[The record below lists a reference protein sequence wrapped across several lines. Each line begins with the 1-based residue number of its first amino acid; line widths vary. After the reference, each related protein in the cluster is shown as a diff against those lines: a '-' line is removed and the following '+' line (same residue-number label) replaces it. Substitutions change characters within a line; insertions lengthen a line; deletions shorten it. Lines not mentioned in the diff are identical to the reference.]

1 MDTLTEREKKLVS
14 TAVRATLA
22 EMGIKEP
29 KYLSKNQADKKYGE
43 GIVDRWIRQG
53 RITFERRGTARN
65 SKKVAPA
72 DKLKELYEA
81 DKNISVIIKS

>member
-1 MDTLTEREKKLVS
+1 MEILTKRERNLVDQ
-14 TAVRATLA
+14 AVRATLA
-22 EMGIKEP
+22 ELGVKQPE
-29 KYLSKNQADKKYGE
+29 YLSKNQADKKYGE
-43 GIVDRWIRQG
+43 GIVNRWIRHG
-53 RITFERRGTARN
+53 LIAFERKGTARN